1 MDAAELIGIISRG
14 EDSRHQFKSDVR
26 NALQFAGE
34 MVAFSNTSGGFLFIG
49 VRDDG
54 QITGLSVEE
63 VGRINQVISSAS
75 SNNMNPP
82 INTRTENISMAE
94 GIVIVVSIQ
103 EGISKPYMDSTGA
116 IWVKSGSDKRRVT
129 SREEMQRMF
138 QSSGIVHADEI
149 PSVGVMIS
157 DIDVDYFSHFLES
170 MSGETLEDQTNPLSV
185 ILENMN
191 LAKDGKLNIAG
202 ALLFAKT
209 PQYRLPAFVAK
220 CVRYPGDSL
229 DSTSYLESLEAVGR
243 MADIF
248 QQCLNFLLRNTP
260 RIQAGQ
266 DVNSL
271 GRPLVDPVVYQ
282 ELLANA
288 LIHRD
293 YFIIAPV
300 RIIVFNDRIEIISPG
315 HLPNN
320 LNVQNI
326 LNGNSNIRNPVLA
339 SFATRILPYR
349 GLGSGIRRALNAY
362 PHIEFIDDR
371 EGNLFKAV
379 IDLRAG
385 IKA

>member
-1 MDAAELIGIISRG
+1 
-14 EDSRHQFKSDVR
+14 
-26 NALQFAGE
+26 
-34 MVAFSNTSGGFLFIG
+34 
-49 VRDDG
+49 
-54 QITGLSVEE
+54 
-63 VGRINQVISSAS
+63 
-75 SNNMNPP
+75 
-82 INTRTENISMAE
+82 
-94 GIVIVVSIQ
+94 
-103 EGISKPYMDSTGA
+103 
-116 IWVKSGSDKRRVT
+116 
-129 SREEMQRMF
+129 
-138 QSSGIVHADEI
+138 
-149 PSVGVMIS
+149 
-157 DIDVDYFSHFLES
+157 
-170 MSGETLEDQTNPLSV
+170 MSGEKLENQSNSLSV

-220 CVRYPGDSL
+220 CVRYPGEDL
-229 DSTSYLESLEAVGR
+229 GSTSYLESLEAVGR

-248 QQCLNFLLRNTP
+248 QQCLNFLSRNTP
-260 RIQAGQ
+260 RIQARQ

-271 GRPLVDPVVYQ
+271 GKPLVDSVVYQ

-362 PHIEFIDDR
+362 PHINFIDDR

-379 IDLRAG
+379 IDLKAG
-385 IKA
+385 ISA